1 LFAIASNSKLFTSVA
16 TQILVANGTV
26 LPNGKTLTLKTKI
39 KDILEDE
46 WVLKDKYAEERL
58 DLIDLLS
65 ELHEIQ
71 SGMADFRYEE
81 WFTQS

>member
-1 LFAIASNSKLFTSVA
+1 
-16 TQILVANGTV
+16 

-39 KDILEDE
+39 KDILGDD

-65 ELHEIQ
+65 ECHH
-71 SGMADFRYEE
+71 SSSSDD
-81 WFTQS
+81 

>member
-1 LFAIASNSKLFTSVA
+1 M
-16 TQILVANGTV
+16 LVAIGTV

-39 KDILEDE
+39 KDILGDE

-65 ELHEIQ
+65 E
-71 SGMADFRYEE
+71 SKASKG
-81 WFTQS
+81 